1 MCFGADLCALQVL
14 PTHGSENVRWALEL
28 GFIDVYRHCC
38 ADPDRWFDLDYLQHE
53 RQHEVV
59 GTGMLKSYLSI
70 TKPGIIF
77 GNLISVAA
85 GFFLAAKS
93 EPSSLTLFLTTL
105 AGVGLVIASGCVVN
119 NIFDRDI
126 DQKMAR
132 TQNRETVKGNINI
145 DVAFVYA
152 LAMLLVGT
160 ALLFQLV
167 NPLSAVVVLLGYVY
181 YVFFYTM
188 WYKRNSVYGTLVG
201 SISGAVPPLV
211 GYLAVTNFIS
221 LEAILL
227 FTMFCLWQM
236 PHSYAIA
243 MFRMQDYREA
253 GIPVLPVK
261 EGIHKAHRH
270 MKAYVVAFGAVSLGL
285 FLLGEAGYEYLAVA
299 AVVCFMWTKVT
310 FRSIDDSNYVVW
322 SKSVFKVSLLVVMGI
337 SGVLGVEL
345 IPLAL

>member
-1 MCFGADLCALQVL
+1 
-14 PTHGSENVRWALEL
+14 
-28 GFIDVYRHCC
+28 
-38 ADPDRWFDLDYLQHE
+38 
-53 RQHEVV
+53 
-59 GTGMLKSYLSI
+59 MLKSYVSI

-85 GFFLAAKS
+85 GFFLAAKTES
-93 EPSSLTLFLTTL
+93 ADFLLLLTTL
-105 AGVGLVIASGCVVN
+105 VGVGLVIASGCVVN

-126 DQKMAR
+126 DQKMKR
-132 TQNRETVKGNINI
+132 TQHRELVMGDINI

-152 LAMLLVGT
+152 LALLLGGT
-160 ALLFQLV
+160 ALLFQRV
-167 NPLSAVVVLLGYVY
+167 NPLSAVVVLLGYVF

-211 GYLAVTNFIS
+211 GYLAVANYIS

-261 EGIHKAHRH
+261 AGINKAHQH
-270 MKAYVVAFGAVSLGL
+270 MKAYVIAFAAVAAGL
-285 FLLGEAGYEYLAVA
+285 FMLGEAGYEYLAVSA
-299 AVVCFMWTKVT
+299 AVCFFWTRVTFQKVT
-310 FRSIDDSNYVVW
+310 DDNYIQW
-322 SKSVFKVSLLVVMGI
+322 SKAVFKISLLVVMSI
-337 SGVLGVEL
+337 SGVLGLEL
-345 IPLAL
+345 IPLPFAL

>member
-1 MCFGADLCALQVL
+1 
-14 PTHGSENVRWALEL
+14 
-28 GFIDVYRHCC
+28 
-38 ADPDRWFDLDYLQHE
+38 
-53 RQHEVV
+53 
-59 GTGMLKSYLSI
+59 MLKSYLSI

-93 EPSSLTLFLTTL
+93 EPANFLLLLTTL
-105 AGVGLVIASGCVVN
+105 VGVGLVIASGCVVN

-126 DQKMAR
+126 DQKMKR
-132 TQNRETVKGNINI
+132 TQNRELVMGNINI
-145 DVAFVYA
+145 DAAFVYA
-152 LAMLLVGT
+152 LVLLLNGT

-167 NPLSAVVVLLGYVY
+167 NPLSAVVVLLGYVF

-211 GYLAVTNFIS
+211 GYLAVTNYIS

-227 FTMFCLWQM
+227 FIMFCFWQM

-243 MFRMQDYREA
+243 MFRMQDYRDA

-261 EGIHKAHRH
+261 EGITKAHQH
-270 MKAYVVAFGAVSLGL
+270 MKAYVVAFSAVAIGL
-285 FLLGEAGYEYLAVA
+285 FMLGEAGYEYLAVSA
-299 AVVCFMWTKVT
+299 AVCFMWTRVT
-310 FRSIDDSNYVVW
+310 FQKVNYNNYIQW
-322 SKSVFKVSLLVVMGI
+322 SKVVFKVSLLVVMSI
-337 SGVLGVEL
+337 SGVLGLEL
-345 IPLAL
+345 IPLPFIH

>member
-1 MCFGADLCALQVL
+1 
-14 PTHGSENVRWALEL
+14 
-28 GFIDVYRHCC
+28 
-38 ADPDRWFDLDYLQHE
+38 
-53 RQHEVV
+53 
-59 GTGMLKSYLSI
+59 MLKSYLSI

-93 EPSSLTLFLTTL
+93 EPASLTLFLTTL

-221 LEAILL
+221 WKQ
-227 FTMFCLWQM
+227 FYCL
-236 PHSYAIA
+236 PCSAYGKCHTPTRLRCSVCKTIEKRG
-243 MFRMQDYREA
+243 FRFY
-253 GIPVLPVK
+253 
-261 EGIHKAHRH
+261 
-270 MKAYVVAFGAVSLGL
+270 
-285 FLLGEAGYEYLAVA
+285 
-299 AVVCFMWTKVT
+299 
-310 FRSIDDSNYVVW
+310 
-322 SKSVFKVSLLVVMGI
+322 
-337 SGVLGVEL
+337 
-345 IPLAL
+345 PLKRYS

>member
-1 MCFGADLCALQVL
+1 
-14 PTHGSENVRWALEL
+14 
-28 GFIDVYRHCC
+28 
-38 ADPDRWFDLDYLQHE
+38 
-53 RQHEVV
+53 
-59 GTGMLKSYLSI
+59 MLKSYLSI

-93 EPSSLTLFLTTL
+93 EPANFLLLLTTL
-105 AGVGLVIASGCVVN
+105 VGVGLVIASGCVVN

-126 DQKMAR
+126 DQKMKR
-132 TQNRETVKGNINI
+132 TQNRELVMGNINI
-145 DVAFVYA
+145 DAAFVYA
-152 LAMLLVGT
+152 LVLLLNGT

-167 NPLSAVVVLLGYVY
+167 NPLSAVVVLLGYVF

-211 GYLAVTNFIS
+211 GYLAVTNYIS

-227 FTMFCLWQM
+227 FIMFCLWQM

-243 MFRMQDYREA
+243 MFRMQDYRDA

-261 EGIHKAHRH
+261 EGITKAHQH
-270 MKAYVVAFGAVSLGL
+270 MKAYVVAFSAVAIGL
-285 FLLGEAGYEYLAVA
+285 FMLGEAGYEYLAVSA
-299 AVVCFMWTKVT
+299 AVCFMWTRVT
-310 FRSIDDSNYVVW
+310 FQKVNYNNYIQW
-322 SKSVFKVSLLVVMGI
+322 SKVVFKVSLLVVMSI
-337 SGVLGVEL
+337 SGVLGLEL
-345 IPLAL
+345 IPLPFIH

>member
-1 MCFGADLCALQVL
+1 
-14 PTHGSENVRWALEL
+14 
-28 GFIDVYRHCC
+28 
-38 ADPDRWFDLDYLQHE
+38 
-53 RQHEVV
+53 
-59 GTGMLKSYLSI
+59 MLKSYLSI

-93 EPSSLTLFLTTL
+93 EPANFLLLLTTL
-105 AGVGLVIASGCVVN
+105 VGVGLVIASGCVVN

-126 DQKMAR
+126 DQKMKR
-132 TQNRETVKGNINI
+132 TQNRELVMGNINI
-145 DVAFVYA
+145 DAAFVYA
-152 LAMLLVGT
+152 LVLLLNGT

-167 NPLSAVVVLLGYVY
+167 NPLSAVVVLLGYVF

-211 GYLAVTNFIS
+211 GYLAVTNYIS

-227 FTMFCLWQM
+227 FIMFCLWQM

-243 MFRMQDYREA
+243 MFRMQDYRDA

-261 EGIHKAHRH
+261 EGITKAHQH
-270 MKAYVVAFGAVSLGL
+270 MKAYVVAFGVVAIGL
-285 FLLGEAGYEYLAVA
+285 FMLGEAGYEYLAVSA
-299 AVVCFMWTKVT
+299 AVCFMWTRVT
-310 FRSIDDSNYVVW
+310 FQKVNYNNYIQW
-322 SKSVFKVSLLVVMGI
+322 SKAVFKVSLLVVMSI
-337 SGVLGVEL
+337 SGVLGLEL
-345 IPLAL
+345 IPLTFIH

>member
-1 MCFGADLCALQVL
+1 
-14 PTHGSENVRWALEL
+14 
-28 GFIDVYRHCC
+28 
-38 ADPDRWFDLDYLQHE
+38 
-53 RQHEVV
+53 
-59 GTGMLKSYLSI
+59 MLKSYLSI

-93 EPSSLTLFLTTL
+93 EPANFLLLLTTL
-105 AGVGLVIASGCVVN
+105 VGVGLVIASGCVVN

-126 DQKMAR
+126 DQKMKR
-132 TQNRETVKGNINI
+132 TQNRELVMGNINI
-145 DVAFVYA
+145 DAAFVYA
-152 LAMLLVGT
+152 LVLLLNGT

-167 NPLSAVVVLLGYVY
+167 NPLSAVVVLLGYVF

-211 GYLAVTNFIS
+211 GYLAVTNYIS

-227 FTMFCLWQM
+227 FIMFCLWQM

-243 MFRMQDYREA
+243 MFRMQDYRDA

-261 EGIHKAHRH
+261 EGITKAHRH
-270 MKAYVVAFGAVSLGL
+270 MKAYVVAFGVVAIGL
-285 FLLGEAGYEYLAVA
+285 FMLGEAGYEYLVVSA
-299 AVVCFMWTKVT
+299 AVCFMWTRVT
-310 FRSIDDSNYVVW
+310 FQKVNYNNYIQW
-322 SKSVFKVSLLVVMGI
+322 SKAVFKVSLLVVMSI
-337 SGVLGVEL
+337 SGVLGLEL
-345 IPLAL
+345 IPLPFIH